1 LSNGSSNSKKPCIYG
16 LHSYCIVYRHIGESN
31 SKPEWGSEEWV
42 KLHCSLCIKAT
53 YAKAKIRLV
62 KGYSVVNTL

>member
-1 LSNGSSNSKKPCIYG
+1 MNDRKPCIYG
-16 LHSYCIVYRHIGESN
+16 LHSYCIVERHLRESKIDTSN
-31 SKPEWGSEEWV
+31 WGSEEWI
-42 KLHCSLCIKAT
+42 KLHCSMCIKAT

>member
-1 LSNGSSNSKKPCIYG
+1 MKNGKPCLYG
-16 LHSYCIVYRHIGESN
+16 LHKYCIVEKHLRENGIDSN
-31 SKPEWGSEEWV
+31 WGTEEWI
-42 KLHCSLCIKAT
+42 KLHCSMCIKAT

>member
-1 LSNGSSNSKKPCIYG
+1 MSKKPCLYG
-16 LHSYCIVYRHIGESN
+16 LHSYCIVERHLREQSIDTSN
-31 SKPEWGSEEWV
+31 WGSEEWI
-42 KLHCSLCIKAT
+42 KLHCSMCIKAT